1 MAYISGPTSKR
12 LDDGRVVMVDI
23 ANMRPSMLRKIQ
35 ENMADAD
42 YAEDILASLARYL
55 ASVAPDGGVDADR
68 LYVVGVQLSNAKV
81 WDYLKPEDVMRRA
94 GQISSETLLTFT
106 AGMPDSVARSFL
118 ETRVREAAE

>member
-1 MAYISGPTSKR
+1 
-12 LDDGRVVMVDI
+12 MVDI
-23 ANMRPSMLRKIQ
+23 ANMRPSVLRKLHD
-35 ENMADAD
+35 NLADPD

-55 ASVAPDGGVDADR
+55 ASAVPDGGVDADR

-94 GQISSETLLTFT
+94 GHISSETLLTFT
-106 AGMPDSVARSFL
+106 AGMPDAVARAFL